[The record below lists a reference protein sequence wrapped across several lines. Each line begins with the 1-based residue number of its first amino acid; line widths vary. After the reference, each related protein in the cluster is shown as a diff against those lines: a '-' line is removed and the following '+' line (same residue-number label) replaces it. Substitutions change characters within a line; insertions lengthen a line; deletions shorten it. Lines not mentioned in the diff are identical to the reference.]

1 MFKYLQSKNLLVIS
15 ILLSSSI
22 FPFEIVRVE
31 PGNIIRSQTTVKVN
45 YGKIIYNNNKELQ
58 TKLFELKYI
67 GVIPSQKKE
76 PFFIVSG
83 RGCQGCDANISIYIH
98 SPSDG
103 SMEYEATQERFS
115 HPGVLKNIFTKQII
129 AKSRAFFGEVLP
141 GKNGVIWF
149 TDYQGAISDYSEA
162 IRIDPNY
169 TDAYYNRGNTYE
181 LLNENSKAI
190 ADFKNAALLYKKNED
205 TTWFNKASQ
214 RIRTLEQNISQ
225 GEQTGTSSGV
235 ATIYDPPSNIRVRPN
250 GRILCSVPTKG
261 ALISIQGQEGKWYRT
276 DHCGSPGFIHRSQ
289 VRF

>member
-149 TDYQGAISDYSEA
+149 TDYLSKSNEWKRGVFIAGIVDDKVDSKILTNKMPNIDQTLKLVSLKKAAEIS
-162 IRIDPNY
+162 
-169 TDAYYNRGNTYE
+169 G
-181 LLNENSKAI
+181 
-190 ADFKNAALLYKKNED
+190 
-205 TTWFNKASQ
+205 
-214 RIRTLEQNISQ
+214 ISQ
-225 GEQTGTSSGV
+225 DTE
-235 ATIYDPPSNIRVRPN
+235 
-250 GRILCSVPTKG
+250 
-261 ALISIQGQEGKWYRT
+261 
-276 DHCGSPGFIHRSQ
+276 H
-289 VRF
+289 